1 MCACMCIPIV
11 NCMECIC
18 IILNT
23 CCSLQEHV
31 EVLMQENVE
40 EIGDLYFDVAEAYME
55 TSQCQ
60 TALPILQALI
70 KSKSFSEVGQNSCQP
85 PFWLHDSKA
94 SSAVLPCTLLFCYL
108 LLSHMLHQSPVYVL
122 SSAFVSYLSS
132 LVCCALLLYCRDL
145 MRNTCQ

>member
-1 MCACMCIPIV
+1 MCIPIV

-85 PFWLHDSKA
+85 PF
-94 SSAVLPCTLLFCYL
+94 
-108 LLSHMLHQSPVYVL
+108 
-122 SSAFVSYLSS
+122 
-132 LVCCALLLYCRDL
+132 
-145 MRNTCQ
+145 